1 MKKFIWSQ
9 ILFIVPI
16 LLMLLSNEYYC
27 YTQTTFSVKKKY
39 LEKNINSF
47 SVLIFG
53 SSHSQ
58 NALNPAIMK
67 EKSCNLAFGGQAIAI
82 DYFLLD
88 KYIDRMSDL
97 KTVVFEVSPFRFYYD
112 HNADEWNGHI
122 YSNLYNINY
131 KTTSCSVKNY
141 SLIVSSPKFFTSIFI
156 DYINPIAHKT
166 RLNECG
172 FIIND
177 FNGRFEKLKYD
188 SVEIYNSY
196 IMDRDFSNKELFKL
210 NRLFLRRVIQK
221 CISKKVNVILLS
233 TPVYTSYYSRI
244 PIKAI
249 GEVNSMLDEYK
260 KVFGVTILDFSLD
273 KSFTLQDFKDDNHL
287 NPKGAEKLTQKLDS
301 VVHQL

>member
-1 MKKFIWSQ
+1 
-9 ILFIVPI
+9 
-16 LLMLLSNEYYC
+16 MLLSNEYYC